1 MIDLVLYRFRVGV
14 YHGNATAKH
23 SIGGVKTGNSIPNQ
37 SVFDYWKSYPLSFVS
52 YPFGYHQHSVGNNTI
67 LYYLLFAWFIIYL
80 FTSSL
85 LTLGV
90 ITVCPIYTYSHVFLA
105 SGPSFAFSYNCL
117 FLIFFTIHILNQSY
131 IRHGG
136 SYRELFENCKVILA
150 RNILIGGRAGKYLS
164 VLIIWVYMINLAL
177 VTVVNP
183 GMLNPGPGMNLTV
196 YFQNVQGL
204 IPFSQLKMQTLCLT
218 SLNAL
223 N

>member
-1 MIDLVLYRFRVGV
+1 MV
-14 YHGNATAKH
+14 YY
-23 SIGGVKTGNSIPNQ
+23 I
-37 SVFDYWKSYPLSFVS
+37 
-52 YPFGYHQHSVGNNTI
+52 
-67 LYYLLFAWFIIYL
+67 FIHII
-80 FTSSL
+80 T
-85 LTLGV
+85 TRALGV

-131 IRHGG
+131 IRHGC
-136 SYRELFENCKVILA
+136 SYRELFENYKVILM
-150 RNILIGGRAGKYLS
+150 RNIFIKGRAGKYLS
-164 VLIIWVYMINLAL
+164 VLSIWVYMINLAL